1 VIAENKLRTFKQAA
15 TSRCS
20 LDGTPKAE
28 MLGLRS
34 LTAGGGNVMNAWS
47 EYLRGQ
53 AVIADR
59 YAKKMTTA
67 AAIKEFADIAESF
80 RHDADVEDKNPT
92 CKY

>member
-1 VIAENKLRTFKQAA
+1 MRTKYEHLSKLLQVGV
-15 TSRCS
+15 
-20 LDGTPKAE
+20 LPVEHPVAE

-59 YAKKMTTA
+59 YAKTMTTA
-67 AAIKEFADIAESF
+67 ATVKEFTDIAESF
-80 RHDADVEDKNPT
+80 RHDADLEDENPT
-92 CKY
+92 CTY

>member
-1 VIAENKLRTFKQAA
+1 MEH
-15 TSRCS
+15 
-20 LDGTPKAE
+20 PKAE

-53 AVIADR
+53 AVIAD
-59 YAKKMTTA
+59 
-67 AAIKEFADIAESF
+67 IAESF
-80 RHDADVEDKNPT
+80 RHDADLEDENPT

>member
-1 VIAENKLRTFKQAA
+1 MEH
-15 TSRCS
+15 
-20 LDGTPKAE
+20 PKAE

-59 YAKKMTTA
+59 YAKTITTA
-67 AAIKEFADIAESF
+67 ETIKKLADIAG
-80 RHDADVEDKNPT
+80 KLPP
-92 CKY
+92 

>member
-1 VIAENKLRTFKQAA
+1 MEH
-15 TSRCS
+15 
-20 LDGTPKAE
+20 PKAE

-53 AVIADR
+53 ALIADK
-59 YAKKMTTA
+59 YAKTMTTA
-67 AAIKEFADIAESF
+67 ATIKEFADIAESF